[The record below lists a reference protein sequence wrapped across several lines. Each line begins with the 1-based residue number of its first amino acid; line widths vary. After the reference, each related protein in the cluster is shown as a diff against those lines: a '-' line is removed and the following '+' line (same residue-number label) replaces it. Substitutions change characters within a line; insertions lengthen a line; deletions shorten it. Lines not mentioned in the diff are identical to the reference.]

1 MKRWCFIILSL
12 FNFYIAGINMTASAQ
27 TGAMTIKFGFLSY
40 EEVMKAMPEYAT
52 MQKNLTELRAQY
64 EAEQQRVED
73 DFNRKYEEFL
83 DGQASYPKTILQKRQ
98 SELQEMLEKN
108 IAFKQE
114 SQQLLSNAEA
124 TMLDGLKSTIT
135 TTLVMLG
142 QERGYAFILNT
153 DQNAVPFINP
163 AVGEDITKDVISTL
177 NANR

>member
-52 MQKNLTELRAQY
+52 MQKNMAELRAHY

-83 DGQASYPKTILQKRQ
+83 DGQANFPKTILQKRQ

-163 AVGEDITKDVISTL
+163 TLGEDITEEVIRQL
-177 NANR
+177 KN